1 MARIPGLTV
10 GDKDLPK
17 ILKIAHEGTKG
28 PLVIHLVIK
37 EKGMSISMLSNGLN
51 RIKKALP
58 SNVKTI
64 IYVHIPDL

>member
-1 MARIPGLTV
+1 LTV